1 MTTRARLVRSALVV
15 LALALTL
22 GAAAPVAAEDPITRD
37 QAERLIQEIRQL
49 REVLQQLR
57 APQPAAAAPQRPADE
72 KVRVDLRG
80 THVMGRNDAPV
91 TMVEFTDLECPFCRT
106 FHTGTFERIKRDFI
120 DTGKVRFVSRDFPLD
135 FHANARPAAL
145 AVRCAGEQGKF
156 WEMRHGVT
164 VNGNALSRDTYFA
177 LARDLGLD
185 MQGFGACFGNEKYKA
200 AVDRDIAAAVA
211 AGVSGTPTFVVGP
224 TAPDGV
230 EGQRIVGAVPYAV
243 FESRT
248 KELLAAPKPSPSRVA
263 PPEPAHAAVKKV
275 ELDRCAQAAT
285 DH

>member
-1 MTTRARLVRSALVV
+1 MV
-15 LALALTL
+15 LALALRL
-22 GAAAPVAAEDPITRD
+22 GAAAPVSAEDPITRD

-72 KVRVDLRG
+72 KVKVDLRG

-106 FHTGTFERIKRDFI
+106 FHTGTFEQIKRDFI

-185 MQGFGACFGNEKYKA
+185 MQGFGACLGNEKYKA
-200 AVDRDIAAAVA
+200 AVDQDIAAAVA

-243 FESRT
+243 FENAIR
-248 KELLAAPKPSPSRVA
+248 AALGERGG
-263 PPEPAHAAVKKV
+263 
-275 ELDRCAQAAT
+275 AQPQR
-285 DH
+285 

>member
-1 MTTRARLVRSALVV
+1 MTIRERLVRSALVV
-15 LALALTL
+15 LALSLTL
-22 GAAAPVAAEDPITRD
+22 GAAAPVTAEDPITRD

-72 KVRVDLRG
+72 KVKVDLRG

-106 FHTGTFERIKRDFI
+106 FHTGTFEQIKRDFI

-185 MQGFGACFGNEKYKA
+185 MQGFGACVGNEKYKA
-200 AVDRDIAAAVA
+200 AVDQDIAAAVA

-224 TAPDGV
+224 TVPDGV

-243 FESRT
+243 FEGAIR
-248 KELLAAPKPSPSRVA
+248 AALGERGG
-263 PPEPAHAAVKKV
+263 
-275 ELDRCAQAAT
+275 AQPQR
-285 DH
+285 

>member
-1 MTTRARLVRSALVV
+1 MMIQGRLLRAALV
-15 LALALTL
+15 ALAVTMVA
-22 GAAAPVAAEDPITRD
+22 GSPAPVAAQDPITRD
-37 QAERLIQEIRQL
+37 QAERLIQEIRQI

-72 KVRVDLRG
+72 RVKIDLRG
-80 THVMGRNDAPV
+80 ANAMGRDDAPV

-106 FHTGTFERIKRDFI
+106 FHTGTFEQIKRDYI

-156 WEMRHGVT
+156 WEMRHRVT
-164 VNGNALSRDTYFA
+164 VSGNALSRDTYFA
-177 LARDLGLD
+177 LAKNLGLD
-185 MQGFGACFGNEKYKA
+185 ITRFGACVGNEKYKA
-200 AVDRDIAAAVA
+200 AVDQDVAAAVA
-211 AGVSGTPTFVVGP
+211 AGVNGTPTFVVGP

-243 FESRT
+243 FETAFR
-248 KELLAAPKPSPSRVA
+248 EALGQRAG
-263 PPEPAHAAVKKV
+263 
-275 ELDRCAQAAT
+275 AQPQR
-285 DH
+285 

>member
-1 MTTRARLVRSALVV
+1 MTIRERLVRSALVL

-22 GAAAPVAAEDPITRD
+22 GAAAPVSAEDPITRE

-72 KVRVDLRG
+72 KVKVDLRG

-106 FHTGTFERIKRDFI
+106 FHTGTFEQIKRDFI

-164 VNGNALSRDTYFA
+164 VNGNALSRDTYLA

-185 MQGFGACFGNEKYKA
+185 MQGFGACLGNEKYKA
-200 AVDRDIAAAVA
+200 AVDQDIAAAVA

-243 FESRT
+243 FEGAIR
-248 KELLAAPKPSPSRVA
+248 AALGERGG
-263 PPEPAHAAVKKV
+263 
-275 ELDRCAQAAT
+275 AQPQR
-285 DH
+285 

>member
-1 MTTRARLVRSALVV
+1 MMIRRGLVRAVLAALAVTAAVASPALV
-15 LALALTL
+15 
-22 GAAAPVAAEDPITRD
+22 AAQDPITRE

-57 APQPAAAAPQRPADE
+57 APQPAAAAPQRPPDE
-72 KVRVDLRG
+72 RVKIDLRG
-80 THVMGRNDAPV
+80 TNAMGRDDAPV

-106 FHTGTFERIKRDFI
+106 FHTGTFEQIKRDYI
-120 DTGKVRFVSRDFPLD
+120 DTGKVRFVTRDFPLD

-164 VNGNALSRDTYFA
+164 VNANALSRDTYFS

-185 MQGFGACFGNEKYKA
+185 MRGFGACFGNEKYKA
-200 AVDRDIAAAVA
+200 AVEQDVAAAVA

-224 TAPDGV
+224 TMPDGV

-243 FESRT
+243 FESRI
-248 KELLAAPKPSPSRVA
+248 KEVLEQRGGMQPKR
-263 PPEPAHAAVKKV
+263 
-275 ELDRCAQAAT
+275 
-285 DH
+285 

>member
-22 GAAAPVAAEDPITRD
+22 GAAAPVVAEDPITRD

-72 KVRVDLRG
+72 KVKVDLRG

-91 TMVEFTDLECPFCRT
+91 TMVEFTDLECPYCRN
-106 FHTGTFERIKRDFI
+106 FHVGTFEQIKRAFI

-164 VNGNALSRDTYFA
+164 LNANALGRDTYFA
-177 LARDLGLD
+177 QARSVGLE
-185 MQGFGACFGNEKYKA
+185 MTRFESCFTAEKYKA
-200 AVDRDIAAAVA
+200 AIEQDVRVGLA
-211 AGVSGTPTFVVGP
+211 AGVSGTPTFVIGATV
-224 TAPDGV
+224 ADGV
-230 EGQRIVGAVPYAV
+230 EGQRIVGAVPYDV
-243 FESRT
+243 FESRIT
-248 KELLAAPKPSPSRVA
+248 ELLAKP
-263 PPEPAHAAVKKV
+263 
-275 ELDRCAQAAT
+275 
-285 DH
+285 

>member
-1 MTTRARLVRSALVV
+1 MV

-22 GAAAPVAAEDPITRD
+22 GAAAPVSAEDPITRD

-72 KVRVDLRG
+72 KVKVDLRG

-106 FHTGTFERIKRDFI
+106 FHTGTFEQIKRDFI

-185 MQGFGACFGNEKYKA
+185 MQGFGACLGNEKYKA
-200 AVDRDIAAAVA
+200 AVDQDIAAAVA

-243 FESRT
+243 FENAIR
-248 KELLAAPKPSPSRVA
+248 AALGERGG
-263 PPEPAHAAVKKV
+263 
-275 ELDRCAQAAT
+275 AQPQR
-285 DH
+285 

>member
-72 KVRVDLRG
+72 KVKVDLRG

-106 FHTGTFERIKRDFI
+106 FHTGTFERIK
-120 DTGKVRFVSRDFPLD
+120 RDFPLD

-177 LARDLGLD
+177 
-185 MQGFGACFGNEKYKA
+185 
-200 AVDRDIAAAVA
+200 
-211 AGVSGTPTFVVGP
+211 
-224 TAPDGV
+224 
-230 EGQRIVGAVPYAV
+230 
-243 FESRT
+243 
-248 KELLAAPKPSPSRVA
+248 
-263 PPEPAHAAVKKV
+263 
-275 ELDRCAQAAT
+275 
-285 DH
+285 

>member
-72 KVRVDLRG
+72 KVKVDLRG
-80 THVMGRNDAPV
+80 THVMGRSDAPV

-106 FHTGTFERIKRDFI
+106 FHTGTFEQIKRDFI

-200 AVDRDIAAAVA
+200 AVDQDIAAAVA

-243 FESRT
+243 FEGAIR
-248 KELLAAPKPSPSRVA
+248 AALGERGG
-263 PPEPAHAAVKKV
+263 
-275 ELDRCAQAAT
+275 AQPQR
-285 DH
+285 

>member
-1 MTTRARLVRSALVV
+1 VV
-15 LALALTL
+15 LALALRL
-22 GAAAPVAAEDPITRD
+22 GAAAPVSAEDPITRD

-72 KVRVDLRG
+72 KVKVDLRG

-185 MQGFGACFGNEKYKA
+185 MQGFGACLGNEKYKA
-200 AVDRDIAAAVA
+200 AVDQDIAAAVA

-243 FESRT
+243 FENAIR
-248 KELLAAPKPSPSRVA
+248 AALGERGG
-263 PPEPAHAAVKKV
+263 
-275 ELDRCAQAAT
+275 AQPQR
-285 DH
+285 

>member
-1 MTTRARLVRSALVV
+1 MTIRERLVRSALVAF
-15 LALALTL
+15 ALSLTL
-22 GAAAPVAAEDPITRD
+22 GAAAPVTAEDPITRD

-72 KVRVDLRG
+72 KVKVDLRG

-106 FHTGTFERIKRDFI
+106 FHTGTFEQIKRDFI

-185 MQGFGACFGNEKYKA
+185 MQGFGACVGNEKYKA
-200 AVDRDIAAAVA
+200 AVDQDIAAAVA

-243 FESRT
+243 FEGAIR
-248 KELLAAPKPSPSRVA
+248 AALGERGG
-263 PPEPAHAAVKKV
+263 
-275 ELDRCAQAAT
+275 AQPQR
-285 DH
+285 

>member
-1 MTTRARLVRSALVV
+1 MTIRERLVRSALVV
-15 LALALTL
+15 LALSLTL
-22 GAAAPVAAEDPITRD
+22 GAAAPVTAEDPITRD

-72 KVRVDLRG
+72 KVKVDLRG

-106 FHTGTFERIKRDFI
+106 FHTGTFEQIKRDFI

-164 VNGNALSRDTYFA
+164 VNGNALSRDTNFA

-185 MQGFGACFGNEKYKA
+185 MQGFGACVGNEKYKA
-200 AVDRDIAAAVA
+200 AVDQDIAAAVA

-224 TAPDGV
+224 TGPDGV

-243 FESRT
+243 FEGAIR
-248 KELLAAPKPSPSRVA
+248 AALGERGG
-263 PPEPAHAAVKKV
+263 
-275 ELDRCAQAAT
+275 AQPQR
-285 DH
+285 

>member
-1 MTTRARLVRSALVV
+1 MTIQGTLVRAGLVA
-15 LALALTL
+15 LALAVAVGT
-22 GAAAPVAAEDPITRD
+22 AAPVAAQDPITRE

-72 KVRVDLRG
+72 NVKLDLRG
-80 THVMGRNDAPV
+80 AHAMGRDDAPV

-106 FHTGTFERIKRDFI
+106 FHTGTFKQIKRDYI
-120 DTGKVRFVSRDFPLD
+120 DTGKVRFVTRDFPLD

-164 VNGNALSRDTYFA
+164 VNANALSRDTYFS

-185 MQGFGACFGNEKYKA
+185 MRGFGACFGNEKYKA
-200 AVDRDIAAAVA
+200 AVEQDVAAAVA

-224 TAPDGV
+224 TMPDGV
-230 EGQRIVGAVPYAV
+230 EGKRIVGAVPYAV
-243 FESRT
+243 FESRI
-248 KELLAAPKPSPSRVA
+248 KEVLEQRGGTQPKR
-263 PPEPAHAAVKKV
+263 
-275 ELDRCAQAAT
+275 
-285 DH
+285 

>member
-1 MTTRARLVRSALVV
+1 MRRVTGLRATPRKAKSYRRGMARALPPRNCSSWQALRQVRRA
-15 LALALTL
+15 
-22 GAAAPVAAEDPITRD
+22 
-37 QAERLIQEIRQL
+37 
-49 REVLQQLR
+49 LQQLR
-57 APQPAAAAPQRPADE
+57 APQPAASARQRPADE
-72 KVRVDLRG
+72 KVKVDLRG

-91 TMVEFTDLECPFCRT
+91 PMVEFTDLECPFCRT

-185 MQGFGACFGNEKYKA
+185 MRGFGSCFGNEKYKA
-200 AVDRDIAAAVA
+200 AVDQDIAAAVA

-243 FESRT
+243 FESAIR
-248 KELLAAPKPSPSRVA
+248 AALGERGGAKPQR
-263 PPEPAHAAVKKV
+263 
-275 ELDRCAQAAT
+275 
-285 DH
+285 

>member
-1 MTTRARLVRSALVV
+1 
-15 LALALTL
+15 
-22 GAAAPVAAEDPITRD
+22 
-37 QAERLIQEIRQL
+37 
-49 REVLQQLR
+49 VLQQLR
-57 APQPAAAAPQRPADE
+57 APQPAAAPQRPPDE
-72 KVRVDLRG
+72 KVKVDLRG
-80 THVMGRNDAPV
+80 AHAMGASSRPIA
-91 TMVEFTDLECPFCRT
+91 MVEFTDLECPFCRT
-106 FHTGTFERIKRDFI
+106 FHTGTFEQIKRDFI

-164 VNGNALSRDTYFA
+164 VNGNALSRDTYLA

-185 MQGFGACFGNEKYKA
+185 MQGFGACLGNEKYKA
-200 AVDRDIAAAVA
+200 AVDQDIAAAVA

-243 FESRT
+243 FEGAIR
-248 KELLAAPKPSPSRVA
+248 AALGERGG
-263 PPEPAHAAVKKV
+263 
-275 ELDRCAQAAT
+275 AQPQR
-285 DH
+285 

>member
-72 KVRVDLRG
+72 KVKVDLRG

-164 VNGNALSRDTYFA
+164 LNANALGRDTYFA
-177 LARDLGLD
+177 QARSVGLE
-185 MQGFGACFGNEKYKA
+185 MTRFESCFTAEKYKA
-200 AVDRDIAAAVA
+200 AIEQDVRVGLA
-211 AGVSGTPTFVVGP
+211 AGVSGTPTFVIGATV
-224 TAPDGV
+224 ADGV
-230 EGQRIVGAVPYAV
+230 EGQRIVGAVPYDV
-243 FESRT
+243 FESRIT
-248 KELLAAPKPSPSRVA
+248 ELLAAPKP
-263 PPEPAHAAVKKV
+263 
-275 ELDRCAQAAT
+275 
-285 DH
+285 